1 MKRALNR
8 KIFTLEPSQLNAYGV
23 QVKQP
28 RRPPKELE
36 VTRFENIT
44 PPPLNSTSLRWMFG
58 F

>member
-28 RRPPKELE
+28 RRPSKELE

-44 PPPLNSTSLRWMFG
+44 PPPLNSTSLR
-58 F
+58 